1 MLSSR
6 FRIKGLAAV
15 FVAMLV
21 VIGSAQDMKSHVW
34 NFDTDKVGEPAKGLT
49 NDVGQW
55 RVVGDDTASSKPHV
69 LAQQAK
75 SEKPVYNV
83 ALITETN
90 FKNVDLSVKLRAV
103 AGEIDQGGGVVWRA
117 KDAKNYYIC
126 RYNPL
131 EENFRVYKVEDGK
144 RTQLGSADVPATP
157 GWHTLRVVMTG
168 DRIECHLDGKK
179 ELAAT
184 DTAFA
189 GPGRIGLWSKAD
201 AQTHFDDLTVTGD

>member
-1 MLSSR
+1 M
-6 FRIKGLAAV
+6 GLVSILAV
-15 FVAMLV
+15 A
-21 VIGSAQDMKSHVW
+21 GRAQDMKSRTW
-34 NFDTDKVGEPAKGLT
+34 NFDADKAGGIAKGFT

-55 RVVGDDTASSKPHV
+55 RVVADDTAPSKANV

-83 ALITETN
+83 ALITDTN
-90 FKNVDLSVKLRAV
+90 LKNVDLSVKLRAV

-117 KDAKNYYIC
+117 KDARNYYIC

-144 RTQLGSADVPATP
+144 RMELGSANVPATP
-157 GWHTLRVVMTG
+157 GWHTLRVVMVDDKFEG
-168 DRIECHLDGKK
+168 YFDGKK
-179 ELAAT
+179 DLEMSDAT
-184 DTAFA
+184 FA
-189 GPGRIGLWSKAD
+189 GPGHIGLWTKAD